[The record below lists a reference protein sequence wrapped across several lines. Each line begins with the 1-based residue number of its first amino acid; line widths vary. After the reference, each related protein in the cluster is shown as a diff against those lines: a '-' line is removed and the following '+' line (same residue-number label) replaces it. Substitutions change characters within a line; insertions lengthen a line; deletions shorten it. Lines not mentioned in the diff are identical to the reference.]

1 MGEIQ
6 HMATFDAHVVAF
18 VVCSWPDAYAA
29 HAQNAILFGSSE
41 IQQLAKKQFN
51 LKKSLEEQ
59 FIKLINE
66 QLDATGISKW
76 HEEAEKVWQEHELK
90 TRDLAYFVTSKY
102 LRNLFISNG
111 HAWFLVSV
119 PWV

>member
-18 VVCSWPDAYAA
+18 IVCSRPDAYAA

-41 IQQLAKKQFN
+41 IQQLAEKQFN
-51 LKKSLEEQ
+51 LKKSLEEL
-59 FIKLINE
+59 FIKLMNE

-90 TRDLAYFVTSKY
+90 TRDSAYSVTSKY

-111 HAWFLVSV
+111 HAWFPVSI